1 MVKNMTL
8 EEFYHTEKILLDQ
21 FYAIHKNNAEK
32 ATVIKHDETSF
43 DWTDW
48 EILFH
53 YFITTTTQPQLDST
67 HLRSIKLKDETTQP

>member
-1 MVKNMTL
+1 MTL

-21 FYAIHKNNAEK
+21 FFAIYKNNDEK
-32 ATVIKHDETSF
+32 ATVIKYNNPSF
-43 DWTDW
+43 DRTDW

-53 YFITTTTQPQLDST
+53 YFITITTQPQLDST